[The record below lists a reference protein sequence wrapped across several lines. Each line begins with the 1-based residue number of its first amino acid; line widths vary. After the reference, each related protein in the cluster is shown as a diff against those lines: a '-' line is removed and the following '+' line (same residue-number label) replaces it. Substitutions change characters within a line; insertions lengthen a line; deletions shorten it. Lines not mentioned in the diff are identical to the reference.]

1 MKIAK
6 ASIEASEILRR
17 WQSTT
22 AGNAP
27 AANARV
33 RYLNSLMAGRT
44 VQFAERL
51 VAADPEVD
59 TGSALARLWEEGLR
73 SSDSK
78 WIEFLAKSLVES
90 PDDSPQ
96 QKRLADSIRRVPEFQ
111 VSLVPAINKSVES
124 MKVLPEAQGPRIK
137 KLLESLKPLPLSGSL
152 QNLGLGNYPLGYPY
166 GNLAGLG
173 GTITPT
179 VSAPSRRN
187 WEDMN
192 WSLTLMLLAG
202 AGLALCGVFL
212 YNGDLPSNVT
222 IVQRLIRRILSL
234 VGDASIIAFFG
245 GIQASTRKMF
255 RSSSEPANGTGVPW
269 MQLWVF
275 IPWGVF
281 ASLNQYL
288 PPVTFSAQAILFLFN
303 LPFSLMCIYLLLKD

>member
-1 MKIAK
+1 MKVAK

-17 WQSTT
+17 WQSAA
-22 AGNAP
+22 AGTAP
-27 AANARV
+27 ATNARV
-33 RYLNSLMAGRT
+33 RYLNSLMTGRT

-73 SSDSK
+73 PSDSK
-78 WIEFLAKSLVES
+78 LIEFLAKSLVES
-90 PDDSPQ
+90 RDDSPQ

-124 MKVLPEAQGPRIK
+124 MKELPEAQVERIK
-137 KLLESLKPLPLSGSL
+137 KLLESLKPLPLSSSP

-166 GNLAGLG
+166 GNFVGLN

-187 WEDMN
+187 WEDMD
-192 WSLTLMLLAG
+192 WMLTLILLAG
-202 AGLALCGVFL
+202 AGLVLCGVFL
-212 YNGDLPSNVT
+212 YNGDLPPNVT
-222 IVQRLIRRILSL
+222 ILQRLIRRILSL

-245 GIQASTRKMF
+245 GIQASTRKML
-255 RSSSEPANGTGVPW
+255 RSSSKPANGTGVPW
-269 MQLWVF
+269 MQLWLF
-275 IPWGVF
+275 IPWGIF
-281 ASLNQYL
+281 ASLHQYF
-288 PPVTFSAQAILFLFN
+288 PPVTFTAQAIVFLFN
-303 LPFSLMCIYLLLKD
+303 LPFTVMCVYLLQRD